1 MENSN
6 ELSRADTLNYK
17 LEIIM
22 AKVTII
28 LFMKKVIKTRE
39 FLTASELMKVKDVSL
54 DENEALRIFRDAF
67 VEQCEKGLTFAQLK
81 SNHLNDEFGNIS
93 AAQYRI
99 AISKLLS
106 LAGIKRETS
115 VKFGCA
121 TPAHSYD
128 CVTRLV
134 ITEEMG
140 YNTHIECKKFYA
152 RHAKMLQNRA
162 KNCSDERTRKY
173 LQIFDVINGAKPT
186 RMGEHNEQDAD
197 KKYCKLP
204 GGREYLTCEEFSKVF
219 NLDVNEYPNLKEYQT
234 VFICQCLAG
243 IRTVDAIPANEI
255 SIYLMAVAKL
265 LSRVGVVKNAKKT
278 LRIHPDLG
286 RCTFVEL
293 TCDGAM
299 PGMV

>member
-1 MENSN
+1 
-6 ELSRADTLNYK
+6 
-17 LEIIM
+17 M

-128 CVTRLV
+128 NVTRLV
-134 ITEEMG
+134 VTEEMG

-152 RHAKMLQNRA
+152 RNAKMLQNRA
-162 KNCSDERTRKY
+162 KNCTDERTRKY
-173 LQIFDVINGAKPT
+173 LQLFDVINGAKPT
-186 RMGEHNEQDAD
+186 RMVEQKEQNAD

-204 GGREYLTCEEFSKVF
+204 GGREYLTREEFSKVF
-219 NLDVNEYPNLKEYQT
+219 KLDVNEYPILKEYQAI
-234 VFICQCLAG
+234 FICQCLAG
-243 IRTVDAIPANEI
+243 IRTVDTVPANEI

-265 LSRVGVVKNAKKT
+265 LSRAGVVKNAKKT

-299 PGMV
+299 PGMA

>member
-1 MENSN
+1 MEDSN
-6 ELSRADTLNYK
+6 ELSKVDTLNYK
-17 LEIIM
+17 LELIM

-28 LFMKKVIKTRE
+28 LIMKKVIKTRE
-39 FLTASELMKVKDVSL
+39 FLTASELVKVKDVSL
-54 DENEALRIFRDAF
+54 DENKALRIYRDAL

-81 SNHLNDEFGNIS
+81 NNHRDDEFCFVN

-106 LAGIKRETS
+106 IAGIKREAS

-134 ITEEMG
+134 VTEEMG
-140 YNTHIECKKFYA
+140 YNTHIECKKFYT
-152 RHAKMLQNRA
+152 RNAKMLQNRA
-162 KNCSDERTRKY
+162 KNSTDEHTRKY
-173 LQIFDVINGAKPT
+173 LQIFDVINGVKPT
-186 RMGEHNEQDAD
+186 RMVEHKEQDAD
-197 KKYCKLP
+197 NKYCKLP
-204 GGREYLTCEEFSKVF
+204 GDREYLTRDEFSKVF
-219 NLDVNEYPNLKEYQT
+219 NLDVNEYPILKEYQA

-243 IRTVDAIPANEI
+243 IRTVDAVPANEI

-265 LSRVGVVKNAKKT
+265 LSRAGVIKNAKKT
-278 LRIHPDLG
+278 LGIHPDLG
-286 RCTFVEL
+286 LCTFVEI

-299 PGMV
+299 PGMA

>member
-1 MENSN
+1 MEDSN
-6 ELSRADTLNYK
+6 ELSKVDTLNYK
-17 LEIIM
+17 LELIM

-28 LFMKKVIKTRE
+28 LIMKKVIKTRE
-39 FLTASELMKVKDVSL
+39 FLTASELVKVKDVSL
-54 DENEALRIFRDAF
+54 DENKALRICRDAL

-81 SNHLNDEFGNIS
+81 NNHRDDEFCFVN

-106 LAGIKRETS
+106 IAGIKREAS

-134 ITEEMG
+134 VTEEMG
-140 YNTHIECKKFYA
+140 YNTHIECKKFNA
-152 RHAKMLQNRA
+152 RNAKMLQNRA
-162 KNCSDERTRKY
+162 KNSTDEHTRKY
-173 LQIFDVINGAKPT
+173 LQLFDVINGAKPA
-186 RMGEHNEQDAD
+186 RMVEHKEQDAD
-197 KKYCKLP
+197 NKYCKLP
-204 GGREYLTCEEFSKVF
+204 GDREYLTRDEFSKVF
-219 NLDVNEYPNLKEYQT
+219 NLDVNEYPILKEYQA

-243 IRTVDAIPANEI
+243 IRTVDAVPANEI

-265 LSRVGVVKNAKKT
+265 LSRAGVIKNAKKT
-278 LRIHPDLG
+278 LGIHPDLG
-286 RCTFVEL
+286 RCTFVEI

-299 PGMV
+299 PGMA

>member
-1 MENSN
+1 MEDSN
-6 ELSRADTLNYK
+6 ELSKVDTLNYK
-17 LEIIM
+17 LELIM

-28 LFMKKVIKTRE
+28 LIMKKVIKTRE
-39 FLTASELMKVKDVSL
+39 FLTASELVKVKDVSL
-54 DENEALRIFRDAF
+54 DENKALRICRDAL

-81 SNHLNDEFGNIS
+81 NNHRDDEFCFVN

-106 LAGIKRETS
+106 IAGIKREAS

-134 ITEEMG
+134 VTEEMG
-140 YNTHIECKKFYA
+140 YNTHIECKKFNA
-152 RHAKMLQNRA
+152 RNAKMLQNRA
-162 KNCSDERTRKY
+162 KNSTDEHTRKY
-173 LQIFDVINGAKPT
+173 LQIFDVINGAKPA
-186 RMGEHNEQDAD
+186 RMVEHKEQDAD
-197 KKYCKLP
+197 NKYCKLP
-204 GGREYLTCEEFSKVF
+204 GDREYLTRDEFSKVF
-219 NLDVNEYPNLKEYQT
+219 NLDVNEYPILKEYQT

-243 IRTVDAIPANEI
+243 IRTVDAVPANEI

-265 LSRVGVVKNAKKT
+265 LSRAGVIKNAKKT
-278 LRIHPDLG
+278 LGIHPDLG
-286 RCTFVEL
+286 RCTFVEI

-299 PGMV
+299 PGMA

>member
-1 MENSN
+1 
-6 ELSRADTLNYK
+6 
-17 LEIIM
+17 M

-128 CVTRLV
+128 SVTRLV
-134 ITEEMG
+134 VTEEMG

-152 RHAKMLQNRA
+152 RNAKMLQNRA
-162 KNCSDERTRKY
+162 KNCTDERTRKY
-173 LQIFDVINGAKPT
+173 LQLFDVINGAKPT
-186 RMGEHNEQDAD
+186 RMVEHKEQNAD

-204 GGREYLTCEEFSKVF
+204 GGREYLTREEFSKVF
-219 NLDVNEYPNLKEYQT
+219 KLDVNEYPILKEYQAI
-234 VFICQCLAG
+234 FICQCLAG
-243 IRTVDAIPANEI
+243 IRTVDTVPANEI

-265 LSRVGVVKNAKKT
+265 LSRAGVAKNAKKT

-299 PGMV
+299 PGMA